1 MHRNTVGMRSPL
13 IEEKGKNTNHYPVGS
28 PGGLLPPAP
37 TPPELRVGVRR
48 FLIVPKD
55 NAALRLCPVGSGPG
69 SVLRRHR
76 PPSPSRVATA
86 CQIRPLL
93 RQPWLDLIA
102 RMIYPE
108 AMSMT
113 HLTAQQLHRAAEIRE
128 KIENLEKDFVALLAV
143 TGDAPVTVR
152 RRGRPAKS
160 VVAPATP
167 TSKPKRK
174 VSKAGRAR
182 LSAAAKKRW
191 AKVKAAGKTRL

>member
-1 MHRNTVGMRSPL
+1 MAGWFRPGLGSSNLPAGAAL
-13 IEEKGKNTNHYPVGS
+13 PVG
-28 PGGLLPPAP
+28 
-37 TPPELRVGVRR
+37 VD
-48 FLIVPKD
+48 K
-55 NAALRLCPVGSGPG
+55 
-69 SVLRRHR
+69 
-76 PPSPSRVATA
+76 
-86 CQIRPLL
+86 

-113 HLTAQQLHRAAEIRE
+113 HLTAQQLHRAAGIRE
-128 KIENLEKDFVALLAV
+128 KIENLEQEFAALLAV

-152 RRGRPAKS
+152 RRGRPAKR
-160 VVAPATP
+160 VVAPAPPTP
-167 TSKPKRK
+167 KPKRK